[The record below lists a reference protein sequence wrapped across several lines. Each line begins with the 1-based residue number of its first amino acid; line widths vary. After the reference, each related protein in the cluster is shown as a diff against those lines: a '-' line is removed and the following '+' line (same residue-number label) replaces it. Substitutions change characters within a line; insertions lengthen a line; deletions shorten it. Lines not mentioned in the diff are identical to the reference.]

1 MYSSLFMKLN
11 GNIKRYISSD
21 FRLFDKEVADVIRQ
35 LPNRPEYIREL
46 CSWICPP
53 PHDPERSFDPI
64 GKIGF
69 TASVISYPL
78 RSRPAGVTKYTTG
91 GLLALAIQGVVL
103 TGAPPY
109 RGMIGAALVV
119 RIAVWS

>member
-46 CSWICPP
+46 FSWICPP

-78 RSRPAGVTKYTTG
+78 RSRQAGVTKYTMG
-91 GLLALAIQGVVL
+91 GLMVLAIQGIVHIWA
-103 TGAPPY
+103 TPY
-109 RGMIGAALVV
+109 RSVIEAVV
-119 RIAVWS
+119 EVLM